1 MLKASAEDPAEP
13 VWATSPFPFPPSKV
27 SGTIWILLLLLG
39 NTIASKRSWQAD
51 VPKVAFTPCLSGP
64 LVRNGAL
71 LRLVSNQGNGARQRM
86 VVLCQLIPGHLLLS
100 LASDASYSSPG
111 HCTSELAKYDY
122 SKSQPFIFM
131 CFYARK
137 VWTEKPTQSLIVPHQ
152 LLSVDN
158 KRISFALGVSEEAKK
173 KKKNHQ
179 AHQLFWYKRGGLLW
193 SIRTYHKKNK

>member
-131 CFYARK
+131 CFYACK
-137 VWTEKPTQSLIVPHQ
+137 EWTEKHTQYLIVPHQ

-173 KKKNHQ
+173 KKKKKKKKSSGTSVILVQ
-179 AHQLFWYKRGGLLW
+179 KRGTALK
-193 SIRTYHKKNK
+193 H